1 MKTKSISVIIAALT
15 LFTVSVNVQAQT
27 KYHVKTN
34 GNDNNN
40 GLTWNTAFRTVQ
52 KALNAAITNGDTIFV
67 QKGAYYQTAEYSL
80 TANDIKIFGSFNG
93 TETRPE
99 QRTFG
104 PNVSDT
110 TILDAQNS
118 SRVFYLVNRTNT
130 TVIDG
135 FKITNGNSNNGG
147 GMLLSYSSPV
157 LRHLI
162 ISGNSSTY
170 NGGGMSNIESSPEL
184 TRVTITGNTSINGG
198 GMSNIDSS
206 PTLTDVTISG
216 NTASYTNGGGG
227 GMRNYNSSPTLIN
240 VTFNGNSACM
250 GGGIINNNSSP
261 TIANVTIKGNSS
273 KSGGGIYNW
282 FSSSPTLINVLI
294 SGNAAES
301 AGGGMN
307 NINSSPT
314 LTNVTISGNSA
325 DFGSAMDNSDTSL
338 PKLYNCIVL
347 GNSNVSNIYYDIY
360 NYSVNDIPEYRYC
373 LVEGGQYNGYHN
385 GTLWDN
391 NSYDAKDI
399 FVDYQPSSAGAPTT
413 LGDYS
418 LKSGSFAIDKGYNSY
433 NNKGT
438 TDLAGNPR
446 RVNGTIDL
454 GAYEY
459 QGPFKSVTVGAQSG
473 TLTMGVPGQ
482 VGFLVTTVGI
492 ANGSY
497 PVTITSLP
505 VGVTVLG
512 NVVVNKNRG
521 ALILEG
527 DRYTIEGKTKLTL
540 TIDNTTSN
548 IFVLAISPPEYA
560 IEVTQKGLTDLK
572 VGQALT
578 GVHVIYTLTKGMYAS
593 SIKPADFAV
602 TNLPPGLIA
611 GTAVRTSDKEVIVPI
626 TGKPVAYNASAH
638 TVTLPVTIPATNVKG
653 ATSAIPIFGSV
664 VASPVAKGDGLDV
677 REAPTVSGT
686 PTRNSIT
693 VNAVYLVNK
702 FAEQTVEYA
711 ISEYTSVPTSGWQSG
726 TTFTPLMPGTGYY
739 VFARSAESTNFN
751 AGAAQRSGQ
760 IFTAQRMVT
769 KSSPAST
776 PPPTIISQTVGTENI
791 GSNEL
796 KVYPSPFIEEV
807 HITGA
812 HDESSVTTLRIFN
825 TVGAVVH
832 SQQITSPDEIL
843 RLGSLPAGLYF
854 FRLENEGKA
863 VTLKVVKK

>member
-1 MKTKSISVIIAALT
+1 MKTKSTIFLTLSKHLTLGKNKQAFLCSRLIGVLITALT

-104 PNVSDT
+104 PNASDT

-135 FKITNGNSNNGG
+135 FKITNGNSNDGG
-147 GMLLSYSSPV
+147 GMQLSYSSPV
-157 LRHLI
+157 LRYLI
-162 ISGNSSTY
+162 ISDNSSTY
-170 NGGGMSNIESSPEL
+170 
-184 TRVTITGNTSINGG
+184 NGG

-216 NTASYTNGGGG
+216 NTANDTNGGGG
-227 GMRNYNSSPTLIN
+227 GMFNYNSSPTLIN
-240 VTFNGNSACM
+240 VTINGNSACM

-261 TIANVTIKGNSS
+261 TIVNVIVSGNSS

-282 FSSSPTLINVLI
+282 FSSSPTLINVI
-294 SGNAAES
+294 IGGNAANI
-301 AGGGMN
+301 AGGGMIN
-307 NINSSPT
+307 NNSSPT

-325 DFGSAMDNSDTSL
+325 DFGSAMDNRGISL
-338 PKLYNCIVL
+338 PKLYNSIVL
-347 GNSNVSNIYYDIY
+347 GNSNVSNKDYDIH
-360 NYSVNDIPEYRYC
+360 NYSVNDIPEYHYC
-373 LVEGGQYNGYHN
+373 LVGGGMYNGYHN

-391 NSYDAKDI
+391 NLYDAEDI

-418 LKSGSFAIDKGYNSY
+418 LKSGSFAIDKGNNSY

-473 TLTMGVPGQ
+473 TLSMGVPGQ
-482 VGFLVTTVGI
+482 VGFPVTTVGI
-492 ANGSY
+492 ANGFY

-505 VGVTVLG
+505 VGVTVQG
-512 NVVVNKNRG
+512 NVVINKNRG
-521 ALILEG
+521 VLILEG
-527 DRYTIEGKTKLTL
+527 DRYTIEDKTKLTL

-578 GVHVIYTLTKGMYAS
+578 GVYVIYTLTKGMYAS
-593 SIKPADFAV
+593 SINPADFAV

-611 GTAVRTSDKEVIVPI
+611 GTAVRASDKEVIVPI
-626 TGKPVAYNASAH
+626 TGKPVAYNASVH
-638 TVTLPVTIPATNVKG
+638 TVTLPVTIPAVNVKG

-664 VASPVAKGDGLDV
+664 VASPVAKGDGIDV

-711 ISEYTSVPTSGWQSG
+711 ISEYTSVPTSGWRSG
-726 TTFTPLMPGTGYY
+726 TTFTPLMPGIGYY

-751 AGAAQRSGQ
+751 AGTAQRSGQ
-760 IFTAQRMVT
+760 IFTASRMVT
-769 KSSPAST
+769 KSSSTST
-776 PPPTIISQTVGTENI
+776 PSPTIISQTVGTENI